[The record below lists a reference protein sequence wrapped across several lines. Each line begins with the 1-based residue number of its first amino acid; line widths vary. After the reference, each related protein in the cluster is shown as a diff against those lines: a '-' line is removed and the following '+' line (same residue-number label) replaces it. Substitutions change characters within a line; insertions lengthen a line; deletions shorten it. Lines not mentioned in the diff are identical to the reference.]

1 MRHTIHLSKC
11 IKHTKVT
18 ITIWKALFE
27 CIMSYVHNITHRFS
41 FIWVLFM
48 KYLYVVWL
56 GMSRVNSLP
65 RLSNSVFGFFYFTL
79 VNMTF
84 VNFVSLQSKIF
95 WWWGKV
101 ELYLGRL
108 GSRVGYGSNSG
119 WPIPISMTQ
128 WTLNVWWPSNSIGMY
143 VVFMTMSFWVNAS
156 REIRISIQCKIY
168 EWKFW
173 NAAKMSKKKL
183 VYVVLS
189 VYTSFWYYVIMPAIS
204 VNLFQKIL

>member
-1 MRHTIHLSKC
+1 MGLIHEIFICSLTRDEPS
-11 IKHTKVT
+11 ILYPASA
-18 ITIWKALFE
+18 I
-27 CIMSYVHNITHRFS
+27 RF
-41 FIWVLFM
+41 
-48 KYLYVVWL
+48 
-56 GMSRVNSLP
+56 
-65 RLSNSVFGFFYFTL
+65 
-79 VNMTF
+79 F
-84 VNFVSLQSKIF
+84 VNFVSLQFQII
-95 WWWGKV
+95 WWWGNV

-108 GSRVGYGSNSG
+108 GSRVGFGSNSG
-119 WPIPISMTQ
+119 WPIPSSMTQ

-173 NAAKMSKKKL
+173 NAAKMSKNKL

>member
-18 ITIWKALFE
+18 ITIRKALFE

-56 GMSRVNSLP
+56 GMSRVFFIP
-65 RLSNSVFGFFYFTL
+65 PQQFGFLSILCLY
-79 VNMTF
+79 
-84 VNFVSLQSKIF
+84 NFKWF
-95 WWWGKV
+95 GGGGNV

-108 GSRVGYGSNSG
+108 GSRVGFGSNSG
-119 WPIPISMTQ
+119 WPIPSSMTQ